1 MARTLTRDLTTGP
14 ISSHFRTLA
23 LPAALGMLFST
34 LYNVVDIYFAGLL
47 STDAQ
52 AGLAQGVQVF
62 YIFVAVGFGLG
73 AAMSALV
80 GNALGRKDSRAARR
94 LSVQGLS
101 YGIMASGVLGCV
113 GFWLGPQILA
123 VLSEP
128 GAYRVAG
135 TGYFRW
141 LLLALPGFLLAYACN
156 GVLQAQGDSTS
167 MQRALMAAF
176 FANIG
181 LNPLLI
187 WGIPG
192 VWSGMGF
199 NGIAASTVLSQTGV
213 MIYLLRQ
220 ALCSP
225 ALVGLRRRNFVPV
238 WASVHEISVQSV
250 PTTFALLIMF
260 LSGFVVQY
268 ALKGFGEHAI
278 AGFGIGLRVEQILL
292 LPVLGMTTALLP
304 ILSQNLGAGEFD
316 RVRHA
321 LHFCWK
327 IGAVITLI
335 AAAILWTFGAAILGL
350 FTSDPEVIRVGLLY
364 LRIDSVILPLY
375 MMLFS
380 INSLLQALKRPV
392 WSVWIGL
399 YRQGFGIAFFA
410 WIFVGVWGFNEAGVW
425 YGTAAAVSSGWAIAM
440 VIAARLARRDIGG
453 LWTGSTDR
461 VCGQTTHSN
470 R

>member
-1 MARTLTRDLTTGP
+1 MRKPGSRRG
-14 ISSHFRTLA
+14 F
-23 LPAALGMLFST
+23 
-34 LYNVVDIYFAGLL
+34 
-47 STDAQ
+47 
-52 AGLAQGVQVF
+52 QVF

-101 YGIMASGVLGCV
+101 YGIMASGLLGCV

-123 VLSEP
+123 VLSETRCLSRSRN
-128 GAYRVAG
+128 GIFSVA
-135 TGYFRW
+135 
-141 LLLALPGFLLAYACN
+141 LAGFAGGFLLAYACN

-167 MQRALMAAF
+167 MQAGLDGGVLCQHRSEPLVDFGAF
-176 FANIG
+176 
-181 LNPLLI
+181 
-187 WGIPG
+187 PG
-192 VWSGMGF
+192 FGRGWGF
-199 NGIAASTVLSQTGV
+199 NGIAASTVLSPDWRHDLFAASG
-213 MIYLLRQ
+213 
-220 ALCSP
+220 AEFACSCWSET
-225 ALVGLRRRNFVPV
+225 AQFHSGLGLGSRNFCAIRTHHLCPV
-238 WASVHEISVQSV
+238 DHVSVRVCGAIRAE
-250 PTTFALLIMF
+250 
-260 LSGFVVQY
+260 
-268 ALKGFGEHAI
+268 KGSGEHAI

-350 FTSDPEVIRVGLLY
+350 FTSDPEVIRVGLIY

-410 WIFVGVWGFNEAGVW
+410 WD
-425 YGTAAAVSSGWAIAM
+425 
-440 VIAARLARRDIGG
+440 LCGG
-453 LWTGSTDR
+453 LGI
-461 VCGQTTHSN
+461 
-470 R
+470 